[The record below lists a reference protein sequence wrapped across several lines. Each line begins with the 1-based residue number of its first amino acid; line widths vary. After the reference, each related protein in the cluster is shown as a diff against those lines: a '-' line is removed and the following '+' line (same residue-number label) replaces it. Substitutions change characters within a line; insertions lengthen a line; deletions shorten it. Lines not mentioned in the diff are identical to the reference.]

1 MSSVSDALRDLQRQ
15 FVVTLPS
22 RIAALHAQY
31 QKLNLSSW
39 QTAEV
44 RILHHQLHSLIGS
57 AGTFGMQ
64 SLSVAARQVE
74 TQLKTI
80 VDIEAAPDAD
90 AWGAIGAELT
100 RIEQLAHSRIDT
112 GGGYLEPSRAE
123 PCPERAPIVH
133 LVEDD
138 PEQADYLSRA
148 LRDDGYQ
155 VRVFTAL
162 DDFRSAQAT
171 AGRPD
176 AIVLDMVF
184 PESES
189 GGIKLLNELKAEQAC
204 CPPVVFVSMRDD
216 LDARLAAYRAGASC
230 YLLKPVAPI
239 VLIDLLNTLTGR
251 IPQVPYRVLLVDDDP
266 LLLQAEAAM
275 LRAAGMVVQAVSQP
289 RDTLDMLDSFIPDVV
304 VLDVYMPEVSGP
316 ELAAIIRE
324 RDNYLSLPILF
335 LSAETDMSL
344 QLQALSLGGDDF
356 LVKPVQAEHL
366 ISAVTA
372 RARRSRQNAAVQ
384 QRLHTALYERER
396 EHLALDHHAIVSIA
410 DSKGDIT
417 DINDK
422 FCEISGYSRDE
433 LLGQNHRIV
442 KSGEHPPEFYHDIWR
457 TITAGKVWQG
467 EICNR
472 CKDGSLYWVESTITP
487 FMDEKGKPY
496 QYVSVR
502 TDITHV
508 KAAETTQRKQ
518 NAMRA
523 VMGEAAAGLLA
534 ADAEAMDT
542 AIEQA
547 LRLSGEHLGADRAYL
562 CMLTGNDA
570 RLSNSHEW
578 CAPEIAPRKDTLRD
592 IPLETVPWL
601 WTQILLDQSI
611 IITDVG
617 ALPAEA
623 RAEKAMFEALEVRA
637 LCGFPIRRG
646 GKTLGFIGF
655 DQVGVT
661 RDWDASPLDLLG
673 LLAGLIGSAL
683 LRTVYERDI
692 QRQQRFTQDI
702 LDSVSANIAV
712 LDRDGVIIAVN
723 EPWQRFTRCNATQ
736 AGAPVPNTDVG
747 AHYLNVV
754 RQAESDDP
762 QDAGGVADGIE
773 SVINGRA
780 PSFRHEYPCHS
791 PSEDRWFEMTVM
803 PMSSEGSGVV
813 ISHADIT
820 ERKLAEQ
827 GVEIAKE
834 RLRRGQVYAN
844 IGTWDWNMR
853 SGELYWTER
862 IAPLFGYPEGDLDT
876 SYENFIAAVH
886 PDDRQMVIDAVN
898 ACVERDEPYEI
909 EHRVVWP
916 DGTVRWLLE
925 RGAVVR
931 DVKGKPLSMLG
942 VVQDID
948 DRKRAEVALA
958 ERERQL
964 LEAQRLASIGNWSAD
979 LANGELLWSDEIYRI
994 FGYEPGDITPSVE
1007 IFHAAIHPDDRELVH
1022 QSEQLAEK
1030 TGRHDVVHRIL
1041 RPDGSIRYVHELAQ
1055 MQFDE
1060 SGKPLRLTGT
1070 VQDVTEI
1077 KQAEQ
1082 DLLIFRRVFD
1092 ATEQGIGVADVDG
1105 YLIYSNPAH
1114 DRLHGYE
1121 PGECSGMHFTRF
1133 FSEETM
1139 QWAPETIRQAV
1150 TEGRSWS
1157 GLLPIV
1163 CQDGSEVVTASN
1175 VGFIA
1180 GVDGKPQYLFN
1191 IMSDYSPELARQQQL
1206 AQAKEEADR
1215 ANQAKSEFLS
1225 SMSHELRTP
1234 MNAILGFGQ
1243 LMEYDD
1249 TLPEDHQDSVN
1260 EILKAGNHLLELIS
1274 EVLDLAKVES
1284 GNIDLS
1290 LEPVEVCAVV
1300 DECLALVGPLAD
1312 QRGIGLRH
1320 QGLEDAAVRA
1330 DRTRLKQVL
1339 LNLLSNAIKYNR
1351 QGGSVMLNVQQQAD
1365 ERLRI
1370 QVIDTGPGIP
1380 ADKLTGLFEPFN
1392 RLGAEA
1398 GEIEGT
1404 GIGLTITRRIVEMM
1418 GGIVDAQ
1425 SEVGVG
1431 STFWIELPL
1440 ESLAD
1445 SSQRHH
1451 SSSGI
1456 GKSDTHS
1463 ANEIEHTVL
1472 YIEDNPSNI
1481 KLIAQLFGRM
1491 PHIHLLT
1498 AHTPELGIELSMA
1511 RQPDLILLDI
1521 NMPGMDGY
1529 QVLQVLKAESRLKTI
1544 PIIAITAN
1552 AMPRDIERGIAAGF
1566 TDYLTKPLNVGQFLD
1581 TVKCHLAKLDKGST

>member
-1 MSSVSDALRDLQRQ
+1 MSSISDALRDLQRQ

-39 QTAEV
+39 QIAEV

-64 SLSVAARQVE
+64 SLSAAARQLE
-74 TQLKTI
+74 IRLKTM
-80 VDIEAAPDAD
+80 VDVEDAPDAD
-90 AWGAIGAELT
+90 AWRGIGAELR
-100 RIEQLAHSRIDT
+100 RIEQLAHSWIDT
-112 GGGYLEPSRAE
+112 GRDNLEPPRAE
-123 PCPERAPIVH
+123 PCLDRAVLVH

-138 PEQADYLSRA
+138 PEQAEYLSRA

-162 DDFRSAQAT
+162 DDFRSAHAT

-204 CPPVVFVSMRDD
+204 CPPVVFVSVRDD
-216 LDARLAAYRAGASC
+216 LDARLAAYRAGASR

-251 IPQVPYRVLLVDDDP
+251 IPPEPYRVLLVDDDP
-266 LLLQAEAAM
+266 LLLEAEAAM

-304 VLDVYMPEVSGP
+304 LLDVYMPEVSGP

-324 RDNYLSLPILF
+324 RDNYPSLPILF

-344 QLQALSLGGDDF
+344 QLQALNLGGDDF
-356 LVKPVQAEHL
+356 LVKPVQAEYL
-366 ISAVTA
+366 VSAVSA
-372 RARRSRQNAAVQ
+372 RARRSRQNASVQ
-384 QRLHTALYERER
+384 QRLRTTLYERER

-410 DSKGDIT
+410 DSKGNIIDV
-417 DINDK
+417 NDK
-422 FCEISGYSRDE
+422 FCEVSGYSRDE

-442 KSGEHPPEFYHDIWR
+442 KSGEHPAEFYHDIWR
-457 TITAGKVWQG
+457 TIAGGKVWQG

-487 FMDEKGKPY
+487 FLDEGGKPY

-508 KAAETTQRKQ
+508 KAAEAAQRRQ

-523 VMGEAAAGLLA
+523 VIGEAAAGLLA
-534 ADAEAMDT
+534 ADAETMDA

-547 LRLSGEHLGADRAYL
+547 LRQSGEHLGADRAYL
-562 CMLTGNDA
+562 FLLADHDTHM
-570 RLSNSHEW
+570 SNSHEW
-578 CAPEIAPRKDTLRD
+578 CAPGIAPQKETLQAIPRESVPWWWAQILRD
-592 IPLETVPWL
+592 RP
-601 WTQILLDQSI
+601 I
-611 IITDVG
+611 IVSDVA
-617 ALPAEA
+617 ALPDEA
-623 RAEKAMFEALEVRA
+623 AIEKAIFESRDVRA

-646 GKTLGFIGF
+646 GNTLGFIGF
-655 DQVGVT
+655 DQLGVT
-661 RDWDASPLDLLG
+661 RDWDASPLDLLA

-683 LRTVYERDI
+683 LRTAYERDI

-712 LDRDGVIIAVN
+712 LDQDGVIVAAN
-723 EPWQRFTRCNATQ
+723 EPWRRFARQNALQTELS
-736 AGAPVPNTDVG
+736 VSNTDVG
-747 AHYLNVV
+747 THYLNIV

-762 QDAGGVADGIE
+762 LGVGNVAAGIE
-773 SVINGRA
+773 SVIHGHA

-791 PSEDRWFEMTVM
+791 PGKDRWFEMTVM
-803 PMSSEGSGVV
+803 PLSSEGGGVV
-813 ISHADIT
+813 ISHVNIT
-820 ERKLAEQ
+820 ERKLSEQAAE
-827 GVEIAKE
+827 ASKE

-844 IGTWDWNMR
+844 IGTWDWNIV
-853 SGELYWTER
+853 SGELFWTER

-876 SYENFIAAVH
+876 SYDNFLEAVH
-886 PDDRQMVIDAVN
+886 PDDRQAVIDAVN

-909 EHRVVWP
+909 EHRVIWP

-925 RGAVVR
+925 RGAVIR
-931 DVKGKPLSMLG
+931 DAKGNPLSMLG

-979 LANGELLWSDEIYRI
+979 LTSGELLWSDEIYRI
-994 FGYEPGDITPSVE
+994 FGYHPGSFAPSIE
-1007 IFHAAIHPDDRELVH
+1007 AFHAAVHPDDRELVH
-1022 QSEQLAEK
+1022 QSEREAEK
-1030 TGRHDVVHRIL
+1030 TGYHDVVHRII
-1041 RPDGSIRYVHELAQ
+1041 RPDGSVRYVHELAQ
-1055 MQFDE
+1055 MQLDE
-1060 SGKPLRLTGT
+1060 SGKPLRLSGT

-1077 KQAEQ
+1077 KLAEQ
-1082 DLLIFRRVFD
+1082 ELLIFQRVFD
-1092 ATEQGIGVADVDG
+1092 ATEQGIGVTNAAG
-1105 YLIYSNPAH
+1105 HLLYSNPAH
-1114 DRLHGYE
+1114 DRLLGYE
-1121 PGECSGMHFTRF
+1121 LKECLGMHFTQF

-1139 QWAPETIRQAV
+1139 QWAPETIMAAIS
-1150 TEGRSWS
+1150 EGKNWS
-1157 GLLPIV
+1157 DLLPIV
-1163 CQDGSEVVTASN
+1163 RKDGAELVTASN
-1175 VGFIA
+1175 VGCIPGA
-1180 GVDGKPQYLFN
+1180 DGKPQYLFN

-1206 AQAKEEADR
+1206 TQAKEEADR

-1243 LMEYDD
+1243 LMEYDE
-1249 TLPEDHQDSVN
+1249 TLSDDHQDSVR

-1312 QRGIGLRH
+1312 QRSIRLRH
-1320 QGLEDAAVRA
+1320 HGLEGAAVRA

-1351 QGGSVMLNVQQQAD
+1351 EGGSISLNVQQQGD
-1365 ERLRI
+1365 DRLRI
-1370 QVIDTGPGIP
+1370 QVTDTGQGIP

-1398 GEIEGT
+1398 GDIEGT
-1404 GIGLTITRRIVEMM
+1404 GIGLTISRRIVEMM
-1418 GGIVDAQ
+1418 GGRVDAQ

-1440 ESLAD
+1440 ETLSD
-1445 SSQRHH
+1445 SSRHYDAT
-1451 SSSGI
+1451 SGI
-1456 GKSDTHS
+1456 GKTQAGS
-1463 ANEIEHTVL
+1463 ANVIEHTVL

-1498 AHTPELGIELSMA
+1498 AHTPELGIELALA

-1529 QVLQVLKAESRLKTI
+1529 QVLEVLKAESSLKTI
-1544 PIIAITAN
+1544 PVIAITAN
-1552 AMPRDIERGIAAGF
+1552 AMPRDIERGIEAGF
-1566 TDYLTKPLNVGQFLD
+1566 TDYLTKPLNVGQFLS
-1581 TVKCHLAKLDKGST
+1581 TVKSQLATLD